1 MKKARSQKLKKFNK
15 VLSVLLA
22 AAMVAGS
29 VPDVSLVAHATE
41 AETEAAEEKTSL
53 EEVGF
58 LSEENVDTTDS
69 DTADAVSESTSEEV
83 STAEEQQQ
91 PSEEA
96 VPTEEEVSEEAVST
110 QEASSTEENKES
122 EPTSDAVETESVNV
136 SEDNT
141 AGEEEVIADES
152 IAPETGEESGEGS
165 DGSEVQPPADTNTM
179 TVTKGGMES
188 VSYAFL
194 ETSPERAYEINNP
207 VEFGESSLTST
218 ITIPEDNDKDLYI
231 LATAGKN
238 VTKTTVKVGG
248 DDAEEVKTVTD
259 LAKNQVVYKVASAS
273 AVKDSEIA
281 FEVDKAFTVT
291 VDKPTTGVSKVQ
303 YQILGKDESTPE
315 ANTFKTSIPA
325 DCKLTVTDEEKLFLY
340 ITADN
345 YNDLKVT
352 RSDEEADANVV
363 NGTNGIYIID
373 ATALTKDVTIT
384 ITASGQTTVTV
395 TGTNVKE
402 LKYTFAKEAP
412 TSWDSAKTIK
422 NGGKIVV
429 TDTDLKTGED
439 LNDLYIQATP
449 SDNYKITKAGG
460 VNVVADN
467 VNSTDGSYVYK
478 IENAKIKTTSSV
490 AFETA
495 LAKLLV
501 ELPTDNSLALKYKF
515 GSSSSGEFT
524 QELDNSNLA
533 TIADGNLY
541 LQFTKS
547 DAFTT
552 ADAVVIKDQTG
563 NPVTYTGALSA
574 PAETTKAGEATTIL
588 TATIAKE
595 ALKNVTELH
604 ISLKPGEGESE
615 AQVEKPLTT
624 EFKVNGE
631 TSNNSGVSVKE
642 WKNNAE
648 STAPSNIPMRTAF
661 SFKLDG
667 TDGLAA
673 KHLKLDSVTF
683 TVNGKTET
691 VSASAEKV
699 YTIAADKV
707 TGPVTITVNLVSI
720 KHKVKIS
727 AEGAEI
733 TQYTDDS
740 NAVIKKGEDAFAA
753 TNFAKGVDIT
763 EGKGFTF
770 QFTVDDTEKP
780 IIKKKVGTEEAVGI
794 EKKVDGGNQ
803 TDYYEAKKETQDG
816 KETGK
821 IIYTVTTSPE
831 AEENT
836 KAVTGGITAETTYTI
851 KLEAKEAKTKFEYE
865 TKNEVETATDAN
877 VEVEIKHKDKNS
889 ITDDGYIG
897 FGKGLDFEII
907 PKDKKMK
914 VTGVTAKTKD
924 KATAEDPNPSEETVE
939 LGENAFIA
947 AEGENAA
954 KVSVTADKFAGKA
967 SIKFTIKLAKKSNE
981 VTFTEDSSANGKV
994 SIAKYTTKS
1003 NQADLTIPNETT
1015 TTVGTTQAVDQ
1026 DESMEIIFKVK
1037 QSDTTNTP
1045 APSALA
1051 AMSFHELQR
1060 AAAEGKVQLPK
1071 ITRKD
1076 TPVTGGEADSSREG
1090 GDANEYILPYEVD
1103 TAQEEVEGYMFFKVN
1118 TGAISKATTITYAL
1132 DEEEKEDYVVTV
1144 AGEGE
1149 ATGTVVITSPYD
1161 EMMVNTGRSVLVN
1174 RTQNLTFTL
1183 KRGKNLAGDRELTA
1197 SVKRGAVN
1205 LNIKPDE
1212 SGVYTIDK
1220 SLITDDITITVSSV
1234 TVNTAAVAIL
1244 MKGVSKEAFAPASI
1258 KTGEE
1263 DEEIEEAYL
1272 QYKVVGRD
1280 EYYKPVTETQIGR
1293 DLVLYKEAVVGKSFE
1308 LRFRTGENYTI
1319 SVAQGTGESATALS
1333 AEMDGL
1339 DTIYTIPVT
1348 DTKRIEL
1355 TIKAA
1360 DITPRAKI
1368 CFDSSK
1374 VEVVSAFI
1382 GAKQIELKADGTEE
1396 ETVTTT
1402 EDGKEVT
1409 TKKTY
1414 NVYNLESAEDT
1425 LTVTFKGKDG
1435 YLVKGANK
1443 TTNELTV
1450 NVKAGAKVDVETEES
1465 YTVIVKEGTNS
1476 IAPVNGKYS
1485 VGYTGSVKISLKNG
1499 SASPAVKAVA
1509 AKAGRTALTE
1519 TEAKISG
1526 SDAEIV
1532 MDKKFAGKT
1541 ITVDLSAEVTVKS
1554 TEEGKPDTKEIQKVA
1569 TVTLVVNPELKG
1581 LTVAGV
1587 KNGALTQT
1595 AGTKQAYNITVNPKT
1610 ASTKLYAESDKK
1622 ASVDV
1627 KVDENGAIVIDAKAV
1642 AAPDSAKI
1650 KVWAGAPKFEDAA
1663 VSTEFTVSTVAGVA
1677 DKKTTA
1683 KVKYAH
1689 DTGFTLTLGTAK
1701 LPELTDGGYYY
1712 KVEAKKGTA
1721 AEGVTAND
1729 KTVYVPVTGDT
1740 QDAKIDGLVTKNKDG
1755 FGGVASFDITVTLVQ
1770 AAKKGTAQAATLS
1783 NIVGENTAKAVKLA
1797 GISTKNPYYETTLK
1811 VKSGG
1816 TVYTGQDDAVIAIPQ
1831 FGKDTTFTN
1840 TWKVEDISTT
1850 SVSPISTNN
1859 AVLNTNNQLVV
1870 DIPTGSGYV
1879 GKHTFKITA
1888 ETVMENK
1895 DDPESDTMYAASA
1908 TVTVNVVRGIENLE
1922 LSAPETLYKGDS
1934 KKAVSYTVK
1943 PVFNHGYTAAKP
1955 KTAKVKDWKIVNTA
1969 TGNTDPKVTISKS
1982 GKITVAKDYV
1992 VTDKSTFTVSAT
2004 AADYAGNPRIAEA
2017 TITITTQKLN
2027 IAQVVLAKYN
2037 GEKNGYDIITGGDV
2051 ERNDIKYAEVY
2062 ALKNVAPS
2070 SNFISDD
2077 DWDSYVLNDSPNRCA
2092 MTYKS
2097 NNAKALEVTASG
2109 KIVVNKPANNV
2120 KITVTANDGS
2130 KSTKSM
2136 TLNVKYAAVEDLGI
2150 QFYHNDNGYA
2160 TPNDT
2165 NVSFLGTTASKF
2177 SMAVVQY
2184 NSERKAWVAL
2194 DDFTDFKMTV
2204 KGAKLLKYSNGKTVS
2219 GEFSQNCMFVTT
2231 GKTATVTLKYAGNT
2245 KTYTLT
2251 NTGFDA
2257 ANKVGAPKVTLNP
2270 KSLKAGETLDIQA
2283 TVGAV
2288 KGHSYAEEQLFA
2300 KVEVDETAVNAKNQ
2314 YGYGYVRSLIGE
2326 YQLNTIDAKG
2336 NSSINLENVYNGYQ
2350 GSYKLKLTVGTK
2362 NANGQ
2367 FEPIAKAANV
2377 TIKVT
2382 KGTTAPKELKLKMSL
2397 RDAGVV
2403 LPVRYNKVLNANIG
2417 GLPNAFR
2424 DYFDIDEDTNRLV
2437 LTQKAFAKDNKL
2449 TENLVG
2455 YLRYGSIDTKVTVTL
2470 VDDATT
2476 KYTANTINLISGAVD
2491 INVPIYFGKNKVHVV
2506 AAKEDAGSALS
2517 AKVTLPTGETSVQSI
2532 NLSGTVEKGSYKVK
2546 VWIVPAD
2553 SNYVLAGQ
2561 TQAEAAAKDP
2571 VAYGIPVVI
2580 NVKVSDA
2587 DTTRNKVKFSAA
2599 KYAFT
2604 MADQYVAA
2612 FQSGYNREI
2621 RNYWIDM
2628 SYTLPSANTK
2638 IKEVKNISEKDKEK
2652 LINVKY
2658 EESGVIRA
2666 TVGTDALTTLGY
2678 SAKKAVTYKVPV
2690 EITYANSTKTD
2701 IVNLTFVMP
2710 TAPVTDYNVAM
2721 DGLEAAQSAIEKSV
2735 VPQIGRT
2742 ELADETI
2749 IGSYTERELNAISQ
2763 AVADLKGRIFAEIK
2777 DNADVLVETDAVA
2790 WDDKTG
2796 NYSATQ
2802 TWLADANYYKQPEA
2816 DELGKLVVRTK
2827 IYDMT
2832 QAVVDKDGKVT
2843 SKPVFTEMNFT
2854 LTIPRLAAQENDL
2867 STFVSRWVSSGT
2879 LQVPVDED
2887 RNPVMT
2893 LTKNTTAEELQTAI
2907 RSDLSTW
2914 NADKNQEYGRK
2925 LDLTNIRVNVEE
2937 YKHNESDAYKV
2948 SGKIVVKDVVNGR
2961 YITYEFTKN
2970 FDKEEFTQDA
2980 LLKQG
2985 NDAANKGVV
2994 TKIIEA
3000 LDMTTS
3006 ISKDTTAADIK
3017 AVVEAKLNND
3027 DIIVDADKTTVK
3039 ATEAEENATD
3049 KRGSLAIKLVL
3060 RQVSTNKILKQEY
3073 TISYPDAEAAA
3084 IFAKGKDAV
3093 NAEWVQTIVSALK
3106 GDYLDSDALKTKFAE
3121 EANKLLTDDEKTK
3134 YQFAFLTGGFT
3145 ATVPTATTE
3154 GTITAFKLSL
3164 VAVTDGTPGTDS
3176 YLSEAIKL
3184 NEIKLNAEIAR
3195 QTLSSAATDIS
3206 NVIAKDTF
3214 KVSNN
3219 TSASDVLQ
3227 AAGAG
3232 VDTERFAVKYQRVIF
3247 DKDGNPTNKTGEA
3260 VQPDTEKGETEG
3272 EYFVKKDATV
3282 NADGEIKAV
3291 FVVTEKNP
3299 AEGATAG
3306 TQEVTVTKAIA
3317 KLDQTDSQAYA
3328 AAKAAIE
3335 KLDAEELTKDKV
3347 VKAAEDAVK
3356 SGVYTIDESKLTFTP
3371 ASATADGSVK
3381 GTISIKK
3388 GSNAIR
3394 TISVDKVVKLK
3405 PAPTPAT

>member
-41 AETEAAEEKTSL
+41 AETEAAEETS
-53 EEVGF
+53 F
-58 LSEENVDTTDS
+58 LSEENSDTEIA

-122 EPTSDAVETESVNV
+122 EPTSDAVESESVDV

-152 IAPETGEESGEGS
+152 IAPETGEESGGGS
-165 DGSEVQPPADTNTM
+165 DDSEVQPPADTNAM
-179 TVTKGGMES
+179 TITKGDMES

-207 VEFGESSLTST
+207 VEFGESSPTNT
-218 ITIPEDNDKDLYI
+218 ITIPEGNDKDLYI

-238 VTKTTVKVGG
+238 VTKTTVKVGEG
-248 DDAEEVKTVTD
+248 NAEKVNTVTD
-259 LAKNQVVYKVASAS
+259 LAENQVVYKVASAS
-273 AVKDSEIA
+273 IEKDSTIT

-303 YQILGKDESTPE
+303 YRISETNITDVSS
-315 ANTFKTSIPA
+315 FKTSIPS
-325 DCKLTVTDEEKLFLY
+325 DGKLTVTDEEKLFLY
-340 ITADN
+340 ITADD

-352 RSDEEADANVV
+352 RSDVEAGDNDANVV
-363 NGTNGIYIID
+363 TGTNGIYSID

-395 TGTNVKE
+395 TGTNVQDTIQYK
-402 LKYTFAKEAP
+402 FAP
-412 TSWDSAKTIK
+412 TKPSSDWK
-422 NGGKIVV
+422 NVENGKIVV
-429 TDTDLKTGED
+429 KEEDLKTDED
-439 LNDLYIQATP
+439 LNNLYIKVEPET
-449 SDNYKITKAGG
+449 NYKITKAGG
-460 VNVVADN
+460 AALVEGNLDS
-467 VNSTDGSYVYK
+467 STGAYIHEIV
-478 IENAKIKTTSSV
+478 NAKIKTTSSV

-501 ELPTDNSLALKYKF
+501 KTPDSAFTTINYAFANTKPTEITETL
-515 GSSSSGEFT
+515 SSEY
-524 QELDNSNLA
+524 A
-533 TIADGNLY
+533 TIADGNNLY

-563 NPVTYTGALSA
+563 NTVTYTGALSA
-574 PAETTKAGEATTIL
+574 PAETSKAGENTTIL
-588 TATIAKE
+588 TATITKASL
-595 ALKNVTELH
+595 ANVTELH
-604 ISLKPGEGESE
+604 ISLKANDGTSAGVQKALT
-615 AQVEKPLTT
+615 AQV
-624 EFKVNGE
+624 KVNG
-631 TSNNSGVSVKE
+631 TVNTASGVTVKE
-642 WKNNAE
+642 WKDNAE
-648 STAPSNIPMRTAF
+648 SVAPSNIPMRTAF

-720 KHKVKIS
+720 KYKAKIN
-727 AEGAEI
+727 ATGATI

-740 NAVIKKGEDAFAA
+740 NTVIEKGEDAFAA
-753 TNFAKGVDIT
+753 TNFANGVDIT
-763 EGKGFTF
+763 EGKSFTF
-770 QFTVDDTEKP
+770 QFTADDTEKP
-780 IIKKKVGTEEAVGI
+780 IITKKVGTGEPVTLEA
-794 EKKVDGGNQ
+794 KADGA
-803 TDYYEAKKETQDG
+803 TDYYEVGSTTNG
-816 KETGK
+816 KTT
-821 IIYTVTTSPE
+821 YTVTTE
-831 AEENT
+831 A
-836 KAVTGGITAETTYTI
+836 AATGASRAATGITAETTYTI
-851 KLEAKEAKTKFEYE
+851 TLEAKEAKTKFEYE
-865 TKNEVETATDAN
+865 TINNVADVTDAN
-877 VEVEIKHKDKNS
+877 INVDIEHTTKNDV
-889 ITDDGYIG
+889 TEDGYIG
-897 FGKGLDFEII
+897 FGKNVNFKII
-907 PKDKKMK
+907 PKDKKME
-914 VTGVTAKTKD
+914 VIAVTAKI
-924 KATAEDPNPSEETVE
+924 KAKPTTETSAPAEEDVAAEKITFTAATDTTPATVTVNAED
-939 LGENAFIA
+939 
-947 AEGENAA
+947 
-954 KVSVTADKFAGKA
+954 FAGKA

-981 VTFTEDSSANGKV
+981 VTFAEDPSTSGKV

-1003 NQADLTIPNETT
+1003 NQADLTIPNDKT
-1015 TTVGTTQAVDQ
+1015 TTVGPTQAVDQ
-1026 DESMEIIFKVK
+1026 DESMEIIFEVK
-1037 QSDTTNTP
+1037 QNGDVV
-1045 APSALA
+1045 PSTRSVLA

-1076 TPVTGGEADSSREG
+1076 TPVSSGDTGSSRESE
-1090 GDANEYILPYEVD
+1090 DENEYILPYEVTEMENGKPD
-1103 TAQEEVEGYMFFKVN
+1103 CMYFKVN
-1118 TGAISKATTITYAL
+1118 TGAISKATTITYVL
-1132 DEEEKEDYVVTV
+1132 DKEEKEDYVVTV

-1161 EMMVNTGRSVLVN
+1161 EMMVSTGRSVLVN

-1234 TVNTAAVAIL
+1234 TVDTAAVAIL

-1258 KTGEE
+1258 KT
-1263 DEEIEEAYL
+1263 DEGIEEAYL

-1627 KVDENGAIVIDAKAV
+1627 KAEDGAIVIDAKAV

-1663 VSTEFTVSTVAGVA
+1663 VSTEFTVSTVAGVT

-1816 TVYTGQDDAVIAIPQ
+1816 TVYTGQKNAVIAIPQ

-1840 TWKVEDISTT
+1840 TWKVKDISTT
-1850 SVSPISTNN
+1850 SVSSISTNN

-1888 ETVMENK
+1888 ETVMEGA
-1895 DDPESDTMYAASA
+1895 EEDTMYAASA

-1922 LSAPETLYKGDS
+1922 LSAPKTLYKGDS

-2004 AADYAGNPRIAEA
+2004 AADYVGNTRIAEA

-2070 SNFISDD
+2070 SNFISYD
-2077 DWDSYVLNDSPNRCA
+2077 DWDSYVLNDFPNRCA

-2097 NNAKALEVTASG
+2097 SNAKALEVTSSG

-2150 QFYHNDNGYA
+2150 QFYKGSMDDDIKYA

-2165 NVSFLGTTASKF
+2165 NVSFLGTTASRF
-2177 SMAVVQY
+2177 GIAVVQY
-2184 NSERKAWVAL
+2184 DSEGKAWVAL
-2194 DDFTDFKMTV
+2194 DDFTDFKVTV
-2204 KGAKLLKYSNGKTVS
+2204 KGAKLLKDEYNKTVFGDY
-2219 GEFSQNCMFVTT
+2219 GEKHQFATT

-2288 KGHSYAEEQLFA
+2288 KGHTYAEEQLFA
-2300 KVEVDETAVNAKNQ
+2300 KVEVDETAVNAKNSDI
-2314 YGYGYVRSLIGE
+2314 YNSLRYNLAGE

-2336 NSSINLENVYNGYQ
+2336 NSSINLYAFYGISVA

-2382 KGTTAPKELKLKMSL
+2382 KGATAPKELKLKMSL

-2403 LPVRYNKVLNANIG
+2403 LPVRYSKVLNANIG

-2455 YLRYGSIDTKVTVTL
+2455 YLRYNSIDTKVTITL

-2571 VAYGIPVVI
+2571 AAYGIPVVI

-2666 TVGTDALTTLGY
+2666 TVGTDALATLGY

-2701 IVNLTFVMP
+2701 TVNLTFVMP

-2735 VPQIGRT
+2735 VPQIGRA
-2742 ELADETI
+2742 ELADETV
-2749 IGSYTERELNAISQ
+2749 IGNYTESELNAVDQ
-2763 AVADLKGRIFAEIK
+2763 AVANLKSRIFAEIK

-2796 NYSATQ
+2796 SYSATQ

-2843 SKPVFTEMNFT
+2843 NKPVCTEMNFT
-2854 LTIPRLAAQENDL
+2854 LTIPRLAAQEDDL
-2867 STFVSRWVSSGT
+2867 STFVNRWVRDKE
-2879 LQVPVDED
+2879 LQVPVDAD

-2914 NADKNQEYGRK
+2914 NADKNQADGRK
-2925 LDLTNIRVNVEE
+2925 LDLTNIRVNVEG
-2937 YKHNESDAYKV
+2937 YFIAESNLEATLSV
-2948 SGKIVVKDVVNGR
+2948 NGKLVIKDVVKGTSN
-2961 YITYEFTKN
+2961 TTDFSKSLVKEAFTE
-2970 FDKEEFTQDA
+2970 DV
-2980 LLKQG
+2980 LLKKD
-2985 NDAANKGVV
+2985 NTAENKGVV

-3006 ISKDTTAADIK
+3006 ITKDTTAADIK

-3049 KRGSLAIKLVL
+3049 KKGSLAIKLVL

-3073 TISYPDAEAAA
+3073 EISYPDAEAAA

-3093 NAEWVQTIVSALK
+3093 NAEWVQAEAAKLK
-3106 GDYLDSDALKTKFAE
+3106 GEYTDSDKLKE
-3121 EANKLLTDDEKTK
+3121 ELLKAANGLLTDEEKAK
-3134 YQFAFLTGGFT
+3134 YQFTFLNNDFT
-3145 ATVPTATTE
+3145 ATIPEATKE
-3154 GTITAFKLSL
+3154 GAITVFKLSL
-3164 VAVTDGTPGTDS
+3164 VAVTNGSAGSDA
-3176 YLSEAIKL
+3176 YLTEKIELAGIT
-3184 NEIKLNAEIAR
+3184 LNAEIAR
-3195 QTLSSAATDIS
+3195 QTITSTATDIPAI
-3206 NVIAKDTF
+3206 IAKDSF

-3219 TSASDVLQ
+3219 TSASEILQ
-3227 AAGAG
+3227 AAESG
-3232 VDTERFAVKYQRVIF
+3232 VDSSRFTVAYQQVVF
-3247 DKDGNPTNKTGEA
+3247 DKDGNPTSKTGA
-3260 VQPDTEKGETEG
+3260 DATADTEKGD
-3272 EYFVKKDATV
+3272 YFVKKDATV
-3282 NADGEIKAV
+3282 NADGEVKAV

-3299 AEGATAG
+3299 AEGTSAA
-3306 TQEVTVTKAIA
+3306 TQEVTVTKAIV

-3335 KLDAEELTKDKV
+3335 KLDAEELTKEKV
-3347 VKAAEDAVK
+3347 IKAAEDAVK
-3356 SGVYTIDESKLTFTP
+3356 SGVYTIDGSKLTFTA

-3394 TISVDKVVKLK
+3394 TISVDKVVKAK